1 MPSNAHLYNNAPTS
15 YTYNNLT
22 NYQTNLII
30 HNCKLKSRYLSSAK
44 SSAREVKLSGQ
55 DRIAALLL
63 LLTRIEYH
71 CRFRTI
77 HHQLFVASSVITIGF
92 LQPST
97 VRYSAP
103 QPSPDFMLDHPSC
116 RRKHPLKTS
125 FNCGHTLV
133 T

>member
-77 HHQLFVASSVITIGF
+77 HHQLHSSQSVFYNRALSDILRLNHLLISCLTILRAGENA
-92 LQPST
+92 
-97 VRYSAP
+97 R
-103 QPSPDFMLDHPSC
+103 
-116 RRKHPLKTS
+116 
-125 FNCGHTLV
+125 
-133 T
+133 

>member
-1 MPSNAHLYNNAPTS
+1 MLIHLYNNAPTS

-77 HHQLFVASSVITIGF
+77 RTFRGIITIGF

>member
-1 MPSNAHLYNNAPTS
+1 MPRNAYQYNNAPTS

-77 HHQLFVASSVITIGF
+77 RTFRGIITIGF

-116 RRKHPLKTS
+116 KRKYPLV
-125 FNCGHTLV
+125 FFQLWAYLV

>member
-1 MPSNAHLYNNAPTS
+1 MPRNAHLYNNAPTS

-77 HHQLFVASSVITIGF
+77 QHQLFVASSLSAFYNRALSDILRLNHLLISCLTILRAGEN
-92 LQPST
+92 T
-97 VRYSAP
+97 R
-103 QPSPDFMLDHPSC
+103 
-116 RRKHPLKTS
+116 
-125 FNCGHTLV
+125 
-133 T
+133 